1 MSNLPPLAVWFELP
15 AVDFERAVTFYEA
28 ALKVSLRREEMLS
41 SKLAIF
47 PHEKPGIGGC
57 VVFGEGYRPN
67 LDGAVIYLNS
77 PDKLEAALARI
88 EAAGGKV
95 VCPPVALPS
104 GAARFAHF
112 IDSEGNRV
120 GLADKG

>member
-1 MSNLPPLAVWFELP
+1 MSSLPPLAIWFELP
-15 AVDFERAVTFYEA
+15 AIDFERAVAFYET
-28 ALKVSLRREEMLS
+28 ALKVSLRCEEMLDT
-41 SKLAIF
+41 KLAIF

-57 VVFGEGYRPN
+57 VVFGEAYRPN
-67 LDGAVIYLNS
+67 PDGAVIYLNS
-77 PDKLEAALARI
+77 PDKLEAVLARI

-95 VCPPVALPS
+95 ACPPVVLP
-104 GAARFAHF
+104 GGIGRYAHF